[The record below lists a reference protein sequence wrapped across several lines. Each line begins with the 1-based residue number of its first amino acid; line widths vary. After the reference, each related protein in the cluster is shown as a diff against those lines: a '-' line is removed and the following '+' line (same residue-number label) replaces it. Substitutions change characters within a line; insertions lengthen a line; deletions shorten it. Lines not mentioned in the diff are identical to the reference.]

1 VVASKVPI
9 NVIGLTLGFTTVMVS
24 VVIIGLSAG
33 KCWLPS
39 KV

>member
-1 VVASKVPI
+1 VV
-9 NVIGLTLGFTTVMVS
+9 GLTLGFATVMVS
-24 VVIIGLSAG
+24 VVIIGLGTG